1 MKILWNKTIKI
12 KYNIRQEIFSIIF
25 IAVFLLII
33 IASIGMVGV
42 LWLWLLTKVTWI
54 IPTGIEKLKNYG

>member
-12 KYNIRQEIFSIIF
+12 KYNIRQEIFSIIS
-25 IAVFLLII
+25 IAVFLLIM

-42 LWLWLLTKVTWI
+42 LWLWLLTKITWI
-54 IPTGIEKLKNYG
+54 IPTGIEETKKYG